1 MPQLKPAQLQRQ
13 LDGRKVDV
21 RLLGG
26 QQTRLA
32 VDDVALSEGVLLT

>member
-1 MPQLKPAQLQRQ
+1 LLSAQLQRQ

-21 RLLGG
+21 RLLSG
-26 QQTRLA
+26 QQTRLT